1 PMALLR
7 VFLGVALVLSAVACR
22 TEKSDSSSTD
32 AGFVPTTITTPSS
45 PFKSV
50 DLVVGTGA
58 LAVAGNRITV
68 SYGGWL
74 YDPNQTDSKGRQFD
88 LSNAFTFTLGTGQ
101 VIKGWDQ
108 GVVGMRV
115 GGQRRLIIP
124 PDLAYGSQGVG
135 NTIPPNSTLVF
146 DIRLISI

>member
-1 PMALLR
+1 MVFPRLL
-7 VFLGVALVLSAVACR
+7 LSAALVLSAAACSSQ
-22 TEKSDSSSTD
+22 KSDSSTD

-45 PFKSV
+45 PFRSV
-50 DLVVGTGA
+50 DLVVGTGT
-58 LAVAGNRITV
+58 LAVAGNRVTV

-74 YDPNQTDSKGRQFD
+74 FDPNQTDSKGRQFD

-115 GGQRRLIIP
+115 GGQRRLTIP

-135 NTIPPNSTLVF
+135 STIPPNATLVF
-146 DIRLISI
+146 DIRLISVG

>member
-1 PMALLR
+1 MAFPRLL
-7 VFLGVALVLSAVACR
+7 LSAALVLSAAACSSQ
-22 TEKSDSSSTD
+22 KSDSSTD

-45 PFKSV
+45 PFRSV
-50 DLVVGTGA
+50 DLVVGTGT
-58 LAVAGNRITV
+58 LAVAGNRVTV

-74 YDPNQTDSKGRQFD
+74 FDPNQTDSKGRQFD

-115 GGQRRLIIP
+115 GGQRRLTIP

-135 NTIPPNSTLVF
+135 STIPPNATLVF
-146 DIRLISI
+146 DIRLISVG

>member
-1 PMALLR
+1 MAFPRLL
-7 VFLGVALVLSAVACR
+7 LSAALVLSAAACSSQ
-22 TEKSDSSSTD
+22 KSDSSTD

-45 PFKSV
+45 PFRSV

-58 LAVAGNRITV
+58 LAVAGNRVTV

-74 YDPNQTDSKGRQFD
+74 FDPNQTDSKGRQFD

-115 GGQRRLIIP
+115 GGQRRLTIP

-135 NTIPPNSTLVF
+135 STIPPNATLVF
-146 DIRLISI
+146 DIRLISVG